1 MIKNFDQFVNEMLD
15 KENIKE
21 AYSFPNTPIQSAGK
35 GEKDKINVVKTVKE
49 AILAIKRD
57 GGFYF
62 FVGQVLKNNKTNPK
76 TDELLTRMT
85 NDVVSGVEKELGVK
99 LHAGII
105 HLGKPLY
112 DGSVNQYQYFYVKD

>member
-1 MIKNFDQFVNEMLD
+1 MTKVNKKYIKIAAIIL
-15 KENIKE
+15 
-21 AYSFPNTPIQSAGK
+21 PIL
-35 GEKDKINVVKTVKE
+35 
-49 AILAIKRD
+49 LACVCLAK
-57 GGFYF
+57 
-62 FVGQVLKNNKTNPK
+62 VLKNNKTNPK